1 MSNNSSKPNLEREI
15 RTIEIEHEIGEQVFT
30 QSLTVP
36 RRRPF
41 KNLYQFKL
49 ILLGTDPPVW
59 RRVQIPENY
68 TFYDLHVAIQ
78 NVMEWEDYH
87 LHHFEISV
95 KKNRG
100 SSVHIECPLWAPWDM
115 EKDWL
120 TTTEIP
126 VKEYLKN
133 PSDKALYRYDYGD
146 GWEMNVILE
155 KILPKKKNNIYPVC
169 LDGELAPPPEDC
181 GGIPGY
187 YRCIKAFE
195 AADDLEKLPDS
206 EEKEELLELLVW
218 LCGWNPYLFH
228 LKKLKFDSPRELFKK
243 ALQK

>member
-1 MSNNSSKPNLEREI
+1 MSNNSSKQNLEREI
-15 RTIEIEHEIGEQVFT
+15 RTIEIEHVIGEQVFT
-30 QSLTVP
+30 QSLTIP
-36 RRRPF
+36 QRRPF
-41 KNLYQFKL
+41 KNLYQFRL
-49 ILLGTDPPVW
+49 ILLGTDPSVW
-59 RRVQIPENY
+59 RRVQVPENY

-78 NVMEWEDYH
+78 NVMEWWDYH
-87 LHHFEISV
+87 LHHFDIPI

-115 EKDWL
+115 EEDWL
-120 TTTEIP
+120 TTTEVP

-146 GWEMNVILE
+146 GWEMDIIFE
-155 KILPKKKNNIYPVC
+155 KALSKKKNKTYPVC
-169 LDGELAPPPEDC
+169 IDGELAPPPEDC

-187 YRCIKAFE
+187 YRCIEAFE

-206 EEKEELLELLVW
+206 EEKEELVELLVW

-228 LKKLKFDSPRELFKK
+228 HKKVKFDSPRKLFKK
-243 ALQK
+243 ALQ